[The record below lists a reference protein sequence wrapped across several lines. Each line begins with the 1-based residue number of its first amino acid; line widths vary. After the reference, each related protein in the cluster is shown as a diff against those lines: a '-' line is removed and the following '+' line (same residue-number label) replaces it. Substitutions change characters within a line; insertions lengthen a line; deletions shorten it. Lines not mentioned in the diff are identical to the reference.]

1 MRTTMNYLM
10 PCLVLSLLLS
20 ACKEEQVAEQEA
32 IRPIAW
38 VEVEKSGLEQ
48 VRRLSG
54 IVQPVES
61 AELSFQVAGKVAEVY
76 VKLGDVVKQG
86 QLLAKIENSP
96 YRFDQMSSRANLEQS
111 IATQKEAENEYRR
124 YAELEKQGLVS
135 ASGYDNAKTAYATAN
150 SAIDLARAQLDIS
163 NKNLKDTRLL
173 APYDGKITQRMIE
186 PSMQVA
192 AGQGAFDIEGQMGL
206 EVQVMVPETLVRDI
220 SLGQKLAITYPVLP
234 DVSGSGV
241 ISEIGSKAQS
251 ANAFPV
257 TVLVKNDLQ
266 YLRAGMTAEV
276 NFTFTGTGRSGYRG
290 EAFRLP
296 LNALGAGIGQQA
308 YVFVYDP
315 QSSLVAKRR
324 VVVENILNNEVFISS
339 GLKQGEI
346 IATAGV
352 TYLRHGQRV
361 NLLDQ
366 QVKQFN

>member
-1 MRTTMNYLM
+1 M
-10 PCLVLSLLLS
+10 PSLALSLLLS
-20 ACKEEQVAEQEA
+20 ACRQEQAPAEEI

-38 VEVEKSGLEQ
+38 VQAEKSGLEQ

-61 AELSFQVAGKVAEVY
+61 AELSFQVGGKIAGVH

-86 QLLAKIENSP
+86 QLLATIEDSP
-96 YRFDQMSSRANLEQS
+96 YRFDQMSSQASLEQS
-111 IATQKEAENEYRR
+111 IATQKEAENEYQR

-135 ASGYDNAKTAYATAN
+135 ASGYDNAKTGYARAN

-163 NKNLKDTRLL
+163 NKNLRDTRLI
-173 APYDGKITQRMIE
+173 APYDGKISQRLLE

-192 AGQGAFDIEGQMGL
+192 AGQGVFEIEGQMGL
-206 EVQVMVPETLVRDI
+206 EVQVMIPGTLVRDI
-220 SLGQKLAITYPVLP
+220 SPGQELAIAYPVLP
-234 DVSGSGV
+234 ELTGSGV
-241 ISEIGSKAQS
+241 ITEIGSKAQS

-266 YLRAGMTAEV
+266 HLRAGMTAEV
-276 NFTFTGTGRSGYRG
+276 NFTFAGTGRSGYRG

-296 LNALGAGIGQQA
+296 VSALGAGVGQQA
-308 YVFVYDP
+308 YVFVYDR
-315 QSSLVAKRR
+315 QSSQVAKRR
-324 VVVENILNNEVFISS
+324 VEVENILNNDVFISS

-352 TYLRHGQRV
+352 SYLRHGQRV
-361 NLLDQ
+361 SLLDQ